1 MMKRHRKKIH
11 SIAAVLLAALLAAA
25 CGSGTGNPDTASTG
39 ASQAA
44 AAASAASAAPAA
56 EEAAPGSSEETD
68 SRTLDSS
75 DSGLLESRAGS
86 GCTEVEITDTDIS
99 SAGSSGNAEK
109 NYTVMV
115 YMNGSGLESG
125 SGVASED
132 IREMEEAGI
141 DFDASN
147 VILMTGGS
155 SAWQSGLPADR
166 NCILDLSRN
175 PDERIIA
182 ETSGPANMGEAG
194 TLAAFVNYCT
204 ERYPA
209 RHYGLLFWG
218 TGGGPVWGFG
228 ADEQNGGDGLL
239 LAEMQEAMDHTAFKN
254 HARLDWVGFDA
265 CMMASVENAVLW
277 RDYASCMIASEEVEA
292 SCGWNYRFLDIL
304 NTAPST
310 AAFADSAVGSCRA
323 YYDENTSSF
332 HHPDLTLSAVDLD
345 RVDQVTNALEDLIR
359 PITADLQAGR
369 YGRIRECRDRARFF
383 GVSQAESRETG
394 CDLADI
400 ADLASAFSDLY
411 PDQADL
417 LYQACEGILLAR
429 TANMS
434 GTRGLS
440 VYFPG
445 WNRSLYA
452 ASETASYSS
461 YAPCTA
467 YMDMIQLFMEASSGG
482 NETDWT
488 LPPLEEAISSE
499 DGYTPVLELSL
510 TPDQASVLSNA
521 SYNILQKTGPGN
533 FRPVLTD
540 IHIPLSSE
548 DTLSVP
554 ADPLLI
560 RASNSYGQ
568 MEDPW
573 YFRETVIRGSYVT
586 YKAPDLL
593 LTKDE
598 ENSGTEVS
606 LITERS
612 GGSFTVKSVNQKTE
626 SPFPTGKNT
635 IRVSDYAAI
644 EDHQSIAYAKPAD
657 STSPWY
663 TWSSSSHEGQES
675 LGVRNGLTFS
685 REPVSSFEGQ
695 FLVQLILTDLSGNPH
710 ASEAVILPSSSD
722 KEEDPA
728 AAGTSDI
735 SGTSDTSSA
744 SDTSDAPDASDT
756 SPTSNVSDTSDASA
770 LSGTSDASALSDTSD
785 ASALSGT
792 SDASENAA
800 GNRTEE
806 GRDGAEAASR
816 QGTGSE
822 PREEDSSGMTGT
834 GNSRPEEE
842 AASDNSNTE
851 ENSRAADTKEAETDT
866 NADAGS
872 SEQAGQADTAPA
884 VVFTE
889 PTPVDVETSYGSL
902 HFMVSA
908 DHAVL
913 LSYEGQD
920 SALTIPAEVESIP
933 VTEIGDGEGSC
944 IHYVFDA
951 DTYTLPD
958 QSSADALA
966 PEMSVPGM
974 LRQLVI
980 PDSVT
985 VIHAHAFEGCISL
998 ESVQLPASLQTL
1010 EAYAFYGCS
1019 SISAY
1024 SISADNTAFKTVSG
1038 VLFSGDG
1045 KTLWLFPAAYDTAG
1059 QSLLPASGQT
1069 PDAGSVPSDHEAL
1082 PLYTYTV
1089 PEGTVRIADYAFAD
1103 FDRYYDDLSLILPST
1118 LETIGR
1124 GAFEN
1129 TAALCQV
1136 TWNSGLQTIGEDAF
1150 RCCSL
1155 TELALPD
1162 SIRSVG
1168 SHAFAGNPLA
1178 SVPALPDGLTAVGAG
1193 AFDPTVRRPDS
1204 SGGHNVLSCDT
1215 LQIGSAMTDLD
1226 PAAFAG
1232 IVFQSFSVSGSNQ
1245 NFSSRDGFLMDRDGS
1260 SLLLC
1265 PSGAGPE
1272 AAVPEGTA
1280 SIESGAFM
1288 GVSGLT
1294 DLTIPDSVK
1303 EISDTAFHD
1312 DPEAPVTLTFHCGY
1326 YSYAAEYAYEHGIT
1340 VSYE

>member
-1 MMKRHRKKIH
+1 MKRNKTKLH
-11 SIAAVLLAALLAAA
+11 SVAAVLLAALLAAG
-25 CGSGTGNPDTASTG
+25 CGGETGNPAAASTG
-39 ASQAA
+39 ASEAA
-44 AAASAASAAPAA
+44 AAASSAPAVEEAPPESA
-56 EEAAPGSSEETD
+56 EEPED
-68 SRTLDSS
+68 RTPDSS
-75 DSGLLESRAGS
+75 DPGLLESRDGKS
-86 GCTEVEITDTDIS
+86 YTEVEITDS
-99 SAGSSGNAEK
+99 EGRSADSSGTAEK
-109 NYTVMV
+109 NYTVMI

-125 SGVASED
+125 AGAASED

-141 DFDASN
+141 DFNTSN
-147 VILMTGGS
+147 VVLMTGGS
-155 SAWQSGLPADR
+155 SAWQSVIPADR
-166 NCILDLSRN
+166 DCILDLSRD
-175 PDERIIA
+175 PDDRIIA
-182 ETSGPANMGEAG
+182 ETAGPANMGDAG

-204 ERYPA
+204 ERFPA

-228 ADEQNGGDGLL
+228 SDELNGGDGLL
-239 LAEMQEAMDHTAFKN
+239 LSEMREAMDHTVFKS

-265 CMMASVENAVLW
+265 DMMASVENAVLW

-304 NTAPST
+304 NTAPSA

-323 YYDENTSSF
+323 YYDENISAL

-345 RVDQVTNALEDLIR
+345 RLDRVTNALDTLVQPVMEDLR
-359 PITADLQAGR
+359 NGR
-369 YGRIRECRDRARFF
+369 YSDIRACRDRARFF
-383 GVSQAESRETG
+383 GVSQSESREAG

-445 WNRSLYA
+445 WNRSLYDA
-452 ASETASYSS
+452 CETVSYSS
-461 YAPCTA
+461 FAPGEA
-467 YMDMIQLFMEASSGG
+467 YLSMIQLFMEEASGG
-482 NETDWT
+482 DGTDWN
-488 LPPLEEAISSE
+488 LPSLEEAISSE

-510 TPDQASVLSNA
+510 TPDQASALADA
-521 SYNILQKTGPGN
+521 SYSILQKTGPGT

-540 IHIPLSSE
+540 VRIPLSRD

-554 ADPLLI
+554 ADPLLV
-560 RASNSYGQ
+560 RASNPYGQ

-593 LTKDE
+593 LTEDGAD
-598 ENSGTEVS
+598 SGTEAA
-606 LITERS
+606 LITERN
-612 GGSFTVKSVNQKTE
+612 GASFTVKTVSRKME
-626 SPFPTGKNT
+626 SPFPIGRNT
-635 IRVSDYAAI
+635 ADAAGYTAI
-644 EDHQSIAYAKPAD
+644 ADAQSTAYTRPAD
-657 STSPWY
+657 SASPWY
-663 TWSSSSHEGQES
+663 TWSSSPHQGQES
-675 LGVRNGLTFS
+675 LGLRNGLALS

-695 FLVQLILTDLSGNPH
+695 FLVQLILTDLSGNSH

-722 KEEDPA
+722 REEDPA
-728 AAGTSDI
+728 AADTSETADT
-735 SGTSDTSSA
+735 SVTADTSKTSDTSGDAAGDKTEDDRNSTDSA
-744 SDTSDAPDASDT
+744 SAKTGVSQDGASDDQT
-756 SPTSNVSDTSDASA
+756 
-770 LSGTSDASALSDTSD
+770 
-785 ASALSGT
+785 
-792 SDASENAA
+792 
-800 GNRTEE
+800 
-806 GRDGAEAASR
+806 
-816 QGTGSE
+816 
-822 PREEDSSGMTGT
+822 
-834 GNSRPEEE
+834 
-842 AASDNSNTE
+842 
-851 ENSRAADTKEAETDT
+851 
-866 NADAGS
+866 S
-872 SEQAGQADTAPA
+872 SEQAGQADTVPA

-908 DHAVL
+908 DHAIL

-933 VTEIGDGEGSC
+933 VTEIGDGESSC

-958 QSSADALA
+958 QSSPDALA

-985 VIHAHAFEGCISL
+985 TIHAHAFEDCISL

-1019 SISAY
+1019 SVNAY

-1038 VLFSGDG
+1038 VLFSADG
-1045 KTLWLFPAAYDTAG
+1045 KTLWLFPAAYDTTG
-1059 QSLLPASGQT
+1059 QSLLPASGQS
-1069 PDAGSVPSDHEAL
+1069 PDSTHVPSDHEAL
-1082 PLYTYTV
+1082 PLYTYTI

-1103 FDRYYDDLSLILPST
+1103 FDRYYDDLSLVLPST

-1129 TAALCQV
+1129 TAALCQI
-1136 TWNSGLQTIGEDAF
+1136 TWNGRLQNIGEDAF

-1162 SIRSVG
+1162 SLRSVG

-1178 SVPALPDGLTAVGAG
+1178 SVPVLPDGLTAVGAG

-1204 SGGHNVLSCDT
+1204 SGGHNILSCDT

-1232 IVFQSFSVSGSNQ
+1232 ILFRSFSVSDSNQ
-1245 NFSSRDGFLMDRDGS
+1245 DFSSRDGFLMDREGS
-1260 SLLLC
+1260 SLLQC
-1265 PSGAGPE
+1265 PSDAGPE
-1272 AAVPEGTA
+1272 ASVPEGTV
-1280 SIESGAFM
+1280 SIESGAFA

-1294 DLTIPDSVK
+1294 DLTIPDSVT
-1303 EISDTAFHD
+1303 EISDTAFSE
-1312 DPEAPVTLTFHCGY
+1312 DPEAAVPLIFHCSY
-1326 YSYAAEYAYEHGIT
+1326 YSYAAEYAYAHGIT
-1340 VSYE
+1340 VVSE

>member
-1 MMKRHRKKIH
+1 MKRNKTKLH
-11 SIAAVLLAALLAAA
+11 SVAAVLLAALLAAGCA
-25 CGSGTGNPDTASTG
+25 GKTGNPAAASTG
-39 ASQAA
+39 ASEAA
-44 AAASAASAAPAA
+44 AAASSAPAVEEAPPESA
-56 EEAAPGSSEETD
+56 EEPED
-68 SRTLDSS
+68 RTQDSS
-75 DSGLLESRAGS
+75 DPGLLESRTGKS
-86 GCTEVEITDTDIS
+86 YTEVEITDS
-99 SAGSSGNAEK
+99 EGRSADSSGTAEK
-109 NYTVMV
+109 NYTVMI

-125 SGVASED
+125 AGAASED

-141 DFDASN
+141 DFNTSN
-147 VILMTGGS
+147 VVLMTGGS
-155 SAWQSGLPADR
+155 SAWQSGIPADR
-166 NCILDLSRN
+166 DCILDLSRD
-175 PDERIIA
+175 PDDRIIA
-182 ETSGPANMGEAG
+182 ETAGPANMGDAG

-204 ERYPA
+204 ERFPA

-228 ADEQNGGDGLL
+228 SDELNGGDGLL
-239 LAEMQEAMDHTAFKN
+239 LSEMREAMDHTVFKS

-265 CMMASVENAVLW
+265 DMMASVENAVLW

-304 NTAPST
+304 NTAPSA

-323 YYDENTSSF
+323 YYDENISAL

-345 RVDQVTNALEDLIR
+345 RLDRVTNALDTLVQPVMEDLR
-359 PITADLQAGR
+359 NGR
-369 YGRIRECRDRARFF
+369 YSDIRACRDRARFF
-383 GVSQAESRETG
+383 GVSQSESREAG

-445 WNRSLYA
+445 WNRSLYDA
-452 ASETASYSS
+452 CETVSYSS
-461 YAPCTA
+461 FAPGEA
-467 YMDMIQLFMEASSGG
+467 YLSMIQLFMEEASGG
-482 NETDWT
+482 DGTDWN
-488 LPPLEEAISSE
+488 LPSLEEAISSE

-510 TPDQASVLSNA
+510 TPDQASALADA
-521 SYNILQKTGPGN
+521 SYSILQKTGPGT

-540 IHIPLSSE
+540 VRIPLSRD

-554 ADPLLI
+554 TDPLLV
-560 RASNSYGQ
+560 RASNPYGQ

-593 LTKDE
+593 LTEDGAD
-598 ENSGTEVS
+598 SGTEAA
-606 LITERS
+606 LITERN
-612 GGSFTVKSVNQKTE
+612 GASFTVKTVSRKME
-626 SPFPTGKNT
+626 SPFPIGRNT
-635 IRVSDYAAI
+635 ADAAGYTAI
-644 EDHQSIAYAKPAD
+644 ADAQSTAYTRPAD
-657 STSPWY
+657 SASPWY
-663 TWSSSSHEGQES
+663 TWSSSPHQGQES
-675 LGVRNGLTFS
+675 LGLRNGLALS

-695 FLVQLILTDLSGNPH
+695 FLVQLILTDLSGNSH

-722 KEEDPA
+722 REEDPA
-728 AAGTSDI
+728 AADTSETADT
-735 SGTSDTSSA
+735 SVTADTSKTADTSVTADTSKTSDTSGDAAGDKTEDDRNSTDSA
-744 SDTSDAPDASDT
+744 SAQTGVSQDGASDDQT
-756 SPTSNVSDTSDASA
+756 SSDQTSSEQAPAENSRTANTPEPETDEGTDAASDDAAAGDTLKEEADQDDGTSGENAGQADSTHETDASA
-770 LSGTSDASALSDTSD
+770 D
-785 ASALSGT
+785 
-792 SDASENAA
+792 
-800 GNRTEE
+800 E
-806 GRDGAEAASR
+806 GV
-816 QGTGSE
+816 
-822 PREEDSSGMTGT
+822 
-834 GNSRPEEE
+834 
-842 AASDNSNTE
+842 
-851 ENSRAADTKEAETDT
+851 
-866 NADAGS
+866 S

-908 DHAVL
+908 DHAIL

-933 VTEIGDGEGSC
+933 VTEIGDGESSC

-985 VIHAHAFEGCISL
+985 TIHAHAFEDCISL

-1019 SISAY
+1019 SVNAY

-1038 VLFSGDG
+1038 VLFSADG
-1045 KTLWLFPAAYDTAG
+1045 KTLWLFPAAYDTTG
-1059 QSLLPASGQT
+1059 QSLLPASGQS
-1069 PDAGSVPSDHEAL
+1069 PDSTHVPSDHEAL
-1082 PLYTYTV
+1082 PLYTYTI

-1103 FDRYYDDLSLILPST
+1103 FDRYYDDLSLVLPST

-1129 TAALCQV
+1129 TAALCQI
-1136 TWNSGLQTIGEDAF
+1136 TWNGGLQTIGEDAF

-1162 SIRSVG
+1162 SLRSVG

-1178 SVPALPDGLTAVGAG
+1178 SVPVLPDGLTAVGAG

-1204 SGGHNVLSCDT
+1204 SGGHNILSCDT

-1232 IVFQSFSVSGSNQ
+1232 ILFRSFSVSDSNQ
-1245 NFSSRDGFLMDRDGS
+1245 DFSSRDGFLMDREGS
-1260 SLLLC
+1260 SLLQC

-1272 AAVPEGTA
+1272 AAVPEGTV
-1280 SIESGAFM
+1280 SIESGAFA

-1294 DLTIPDSVK
+1294 DLTIPDSVT
-1303 EISDTAFHD
+1303 EISDTAFSE
-1312 DPEAPVTLTFHCGY
+1312 DPKAALPLIFHCSY
-1326 YSYAAEYAYEHGIT
+1326 YSYAAEYAYAHGIT
-1340 VSYE
+1340 VVSE

>member
-1 MMKRHRKKIH
+1 MKRNKTKLH
-11 SIAAVLLAALLAAA
+11 SVAAVLLAALLAAGCA
-25 CGSGTGNPDTASTG
+25 GKTGNPAAASTG
-39 ASQAA
+39 ASEAA
-44 AAASAASAAPAA
+44 AAASSAPAVEEAPPESA
-56 EEAAPGSSEETD
+56 EEPED
-68 SRTLDSS
+68 RTQDSS
-75 DSGLLESRAGS
+75 DPGLLESRDGKS
-86 GCTEVEITDTDIS
+86 YTEAEITDSEGS
-99 SAGSSGNAEK
+99 SADSSGTAEK
-109 NYTVMV
+109 NYTVMI

-125 SGVASED
+125 AGAASED

-141 DFDASN
+141 DFNTSN
-147 VILMTGGS
+147 VVLMTGGS
-155 SAWQSGLPADR
+155 SAWQSGIPADR
-166 NCILDLSRN
+166 DCILDLSRD
-175 PDERIIA
+175 PDDRIIA
-182 ETSGPANMGEAG
+182 ETAGPANMGDAG

-204 ERYPA
+204 ERFPA

-228 ADEQNGGDGLL
+228 SDELNGGDGLL
-239 LAEMQEAMDHTAFKN
+239 LSEMREAMDHTVFKS

-265 CMMASVENAVLW
+265 DMMASVENAVLW
-277 RDYASCMIASEEVEA
+277 RNYASCMIASEEVEA

-304 NTAPST
+304 NTAPSA

-323 YYDENTSSF
+323 YYDENISAL

-345 RVDQVTNALEDLIR
+345 RLDRVTNALDTLVQPVMEDLR
-359 PITADLQAGR
+359 NGR
-369 YGRIRECRDRARFF
+369 YSDIRACRDRARFF

-445 WNRSLYA
+445 WNRSLYDA
-452 ASETASYSS
+452 CETVSYSS
-461 YAPCTA
+461 FAPGEA
-467 YMDMIQLFMEASSGG
+467 YLSMIQLFMEEASGG
-482 NETDWT
+482 DGTDWN
-488 LPPLEEAISSE
+488 LPSLEEAISSE

-510 TPDQASVLSNA
+510 TPDQASALADA
-521 SYNILQKTGPGN
+521 SYSILQKTGPGT

-540 IHIPLSSE
+540 VRIPLSRD
-548 DTLSVP
+548 DTMSVP
-554 ADPLLI
+554 ADPLLV
-560 RASNSYGQ
+560 RASNPYGQ

-593 LTKDE
+593 LTEDGAD
-598 ENSGTEVS
+598 SGTEAA
-606 LITERS
+606 LITERN
-612 GGSFTVKSVNQKTE
+612 GASFTVKTVSRKME
-626 SPFPTGKNT
+626 SPFPIGRNT
-635 IRVSDYAAI
+635 ADAAGYTAI
-644 EDHQSIAYAKPAD
+644 ADAQSTAYTRPAD
-657 STSPWY
+657 SASPWY
-663 TWSSSSHEGQES
+663 TWSSSPHQGQES
-675 LGVRNGLTFS
+675 LGLRNGLALS

-695 FLVQLILTDLSGNPH
+695 FLVQLILTDLSGNSH

-722 KEEDPA
+722 REEDPA
-728 AAGTSDI
+728 AA
-735 SGTSDTSSA
+735 DTSETADTSVTADTSKTADTSVTADTSKTADTSGDAAGDKTEDDRNSTDSA
-744 SDTSDAPDASDT
+744 SAKTGVSQDGASDDQT
-756 SPTSNVSDTSDASA
+756 
-770 LSGTSDASALSDTSD
+770 
-785 ASALSGT
+785 
-792 SDASENAA
+792 
-800 GNRTEE
+800 
-806 GRDGAEAASR
+806 
-816 QGTGSE
+816 
-822 PREEDSSGMTGT
+822 
-834 GNSRPEEE
+834 
-842 AASDNSNTE
+842 
-851 ENSRAADTKEAETDT
+851 
-866 NADAGS
+866 S
-872 SEQAGQADTAPA
+872 SEQAGQADTVPA

-908 DHAVL
+908 DHAIL

-933 VTEIGDGEGSC
+933 VTEIGDGESSC

-958 QSSADALA
+958 QSSPDALA

-985 VIHAHAFEGCISL
+985 TIHAHAFEDCISL

-1019 SISAY
+1019 SVNAY

-1038 VLFSGDG
+1038 VLFSADG
-1045 KTLWLFPAAYDTAG
+1045 KTLWLFPAAYDTTG
-1059 QSLLPASGQT
+1059 QSLLPASGQS
-1069 PDAGSVPSDHEAL
+1069 PDSTHVPSDHEAL

-1103 FDRYYDDLSLILPST
+1103 FDRYYDDLSLVLPST

-1129 TAALCQV
+1129 TAALCQI
-1136 TWNSGLQTIGEDAF
+1136 TWNGGLQTIGEDAF

-1162 SIRSVG
+1162 SLRSVG

-1178 SVPALPDGLTAVGAG
+1178 SVPVLPDGLTAVGAG

-1204 SGGHNVLSCDT
+1204 SGGHNILSCDT

-1232 IVFQSFSVSGSNQ
+1232 ILFRSFSVSDSNQ
-1245 NFSSRDGFLMDRDGS
+1245 DFSSRDGFLMDREGS
-1260 SLLLC
+1260 SLLQC

-1272 AAVPEGTA
+1272 AAVPEGTV
-1280 SIESGAFM
+1280 SIESGAFA

-1294 DLTIPDSVK
+1294 DLTIPDSVT
-1303 EISDTAFHD
+1303 EISDTAFSE
-1312 DPEAPVTLTFHCGY
+1312 DPKAALPLIFHCSY
-1326 YSYAAEYAYEHGIT
+1326 YSYAAEYAYAHGIT
-1340 VSYE
+1340 VVSE

>member
-1 MMKRHRKKIH
+1 MKRNKTKLH
-11 SIAAVLLAALLAAA
+11 SVAAVLLAALLAAGCA
-25 CGSGTGNPDTASTG
+25 GKTGNPAAASTG
-39 ASQAA
+39 ASEAA
-44 AAASAASAAPAA
+44 AAASSAPAVEEAPPESA
-56 EEAAPGSSEETD
+56 EEPED
-68 SRTLDSS
+68 RTQDSS
-75 DSGLLESRAGS
+75 DPGLLESRDGKS
-86 GCTEVEITDTDIS
+86 YTEVEITDS
-99 SAGSSGNAEK
+99 EGRSADSSGTAEK
-109 NYTVMV
+109 NYTVMI

-125 SGVASED
+125 AGAASED

-141 DFDASN
+141 DFNTSN
-147 VILMTGGS
+147 VVLMTGGS
-155 SAWQSGLPADR
+155 SAWQSGIPADR
-166 NCILDLSRN
+166 DCILDLSRD
-175 PDERIIA
+175 PDDRIIA
-182 ETSGPANMGEAG
+182 ETAGPANMGDAG

-204 ERYPA
+204 ERFPA

-228 ADEQNGGDGLL
+228 SDELNGGDGLL
-239 LAEMQEAMDHTAFKN
+239 LSEMREAMDHTVFKS

-265 CMMASVENAVLW
+265 DMMASVENAVLW

-304 NTAPST
+304 NTAPSA

-323 YYDENTSSF
+323 YYDENISAL

-345 RVDQVTNALEDLIR
+345 RLDRVTNALDTLVQPVMEDLR
-359 PITADLQAGR
+359 NGR
-369 YGRIRECRDRARFF
+369 YSDIRACRDRARFF

-445 WNRSLYA
+445 WNRSLYDA
-452 ASETASYSS
+452 CETVSYSS
-461 YAPCTA
+461 FAPGEA
-467 YMDMIQLFMEASSGG
+467 YLSMIQLFMEEASGG
-482 NETDWT
+482 DGTDWN
-488 LPPLEEAISSE
+488 LPSLEEAISSE

-510 TPDQASVLSNA
+510 TPDQASALADA
-521 SYNILQKTGPGN
+521 SYSILQKTGPGT

-540 IHIPLSSE
+540 VRIPLSRD
-548 DTLSVP
+548 DTMSVP
-554 ADPLLI
+554 ADPLLV
-560 RASNSYGQ
+560 RASNPYGQ

-593 LTKDE
+593 LTEDGAD
-598 ENSGTEVS
+598 SGTEAA
-606 LITERS
+606 LITERN
-612 GGSFTVKSVNQKTE
+612 GASFTVKTVSRKME
-626 SPFPTGKNT
+626 SPFPIGRNT
-635 IRVSDYAAI
+635 ADAAGYTAI
-644 EDHQSIAYAKPAD
+644 ADAQSTAYTRPAD
-657 STSPWY
+657 SASPWY
-663 TWSSSSHEGQES
+663 TWSSSPHQGQES
-675 LGVRNGLTFS
+675 LGLRNGLALS

-695 FLVQLILTDLSGNPH
+695 FLVQLILTDLSGNSH

-722 KEEDPA
+722 REEDPA
-728 AAGTSDI
+728 AADTSETADN
-735 SGTSDTSSA
+735 SETADTSKNSDTSVTADTSKTADTSGDAAGDKTEDDRNSTDSA
-744 SDTSDAPDASDT
+744 SAKTGVSQDGASDDQT
-756 SPTSNVSDTSDASA
+756 
-770 LSGTSDASALSDTSD
+770 
-785 ASALSGT
+785 
-792 SDASENAA
+792 
-800 GNRTEE
+800 
-806 GRDGAEAASR
+806 
-816 QGTGSE
+816 
-822 PREEDSSGMTGT
+822 
-834 GNSRPEEE
+834 
-842 AASDNSNTE
+842 
-851 ENSRAADTKEAETDT
+851 
-866 NADAGS
+866 S
-872 SEQAGQADTAPA
+872 SEQAGQADTVPA

-908 DHAVL
+908 DHAIL

-933 VTEIGDGEGSC
+933 VTEIGDGESSC

-985 VIHAHAFEGCISL
+985 TIHAHAFEDCISL

-1019 SISAY
+1019 SVNAY

-1038 VLFSGDG
+1038 VLFSADG
-1045 KTLWLFPAAYDTAG
+1045 KTLWLFPAAYDTTG
-1059 QSLLPASGQT
+1059 QSLLPASGQS
-1069 PDAGSVPSDHEAL
+1069 PDSTHVPSDHEAL
-1082 PLYTYTV
+1082 PLYTYTI

-1103 FDRYYDDLSLILPST
+1103 FDRYYDDLSLVLPST

-1129 TAALCQV
+1129 TAALCQI
-1136 TWNSGLQTIGEDAF
+1136 TWNGGLQTIGEDAF

-1162 SIRSVG
+1162 SLRSVG
-1168 SHAFAGNPLA
+1168 SHAFTGNPLA
-1178 SVPALPDGLTAVGAG
+1178 SVPVLPDGLTAVGAG

-1204 SGGHNVLSCDT
+1204 SGGHNILSCDT

-1232 IVFQSFSVSGSNQ
+1232 ILFRSFSVSDSNQ
-1245 NFSSRDGFLMDRDGS
+1245 DFSSRDGFLMDREGS
-1260 SLLLC
+1260 SLLQC

-1272 AAVPEGTA
+1272 AAVPEGTV
-1280 SIESGAFM
+1280 SIESGAFA

-1294 DLTIPDSVK
+1294 DLTIPDSVT
-1303 EISDTAFHD
+1303 EISDTAFSE
-1312 DPEAPVTLTFHCGY
+1312 DPKAALPLIFHCSY
-1326 YSYAAEYAYEHGIT
+1326 YSYAAEYAYAHGIT
-1340 VSYE
+1340 VVSE

>member
-1 MMKRHRKKIH
+1 MKRNKTKLH
-11 SIAAVLLAALLAAA
+11 SVAAVLLAALLAAGCA
-25 CGSGTGNPDTASTG
+25 GKTGNPAAASTG
-39 ASQAA
+39 ASEAA
-44 AAASAASAAPAA
+44 AAASSAPAVEEAPPESA
-56 EEAAPGSSEETD
+56 EEPED
-68 SRTLDSS
+68 RTPDSS
-75 DSGLLESRAGS
+75 DPGLLESRDGKS
-86 GCTEVEITDTDIS
+86 YTEVEITDSEGS
-99 SAGSSGNAEK
+99 SADSSGTAEK
-109 NYTVMV
+109 NYTVMI

-125 SGVASED
+125 AGAASED

-141 DFDASN
+141 DFNTSN
-147 VILMTGGS
+147 VVLMTGGS
-155 SAWQSGLPADR
+155 SAWQSGIPADR
-166 NCILDLSRN
+166 DCILDLSRD
-175 PDERIIA
+175 PDDRIIA
-182 ETSGPANMGEAG
+182 ETAGPANMGDAG

-204 ERYPA
+204 ERFPA

-228 ADEQNGGDGLL
+228 SDELNGGDGLL
-239 LAEMQEAMDHTAFKN
+239 LSEMREAMNHTVFKS

-265 CMMASVENAVLW
+265 DMMASVENAVLW

-304 NTAPST
+304 NTAPSA

-323 YYDENTSSF
+323 YYDENISAL

-345 RVDQVTNALEDLIR
+345 RLDRVTNALDTLVQPVMEDLR
-359 PITADLQAGR
+359 NGR
-369 YGRIRECRDRARFF
+369 YSDIRACRDRARFF
-383 GVSQAESRETG
+383 GVSQSESREAG

-445 WNRSLYA
+445 WNRSLYDA
-452 ASETASYSS
+452 CETVSYSS
-461 YAPCTA
+461 FAPGEA
-467 YMDMIQLFMEASSGG
+467 YLSMIQLFMEEASGG
-482 NETDWT
+482 DGTDWN
-488 LPPLEEAISSE
+488 LPSLEEAISSE
-499 DGYTPVLELSL
+499 DGYAPVLELSL
-510 TPDQASVLSNA
+510 TPDQASALADA
-521 SYNILQKTGPGN
+521 SYNILQKTGPGT

-540 IHIPLSSE
+540 VRIPLSRD

-554 ADPLLI
+554 ADPLLV
-560 RASNSYGQ
+560 RASNPYGQ

-593 LTKDE
+593 LTEDE
-598 ENSGTEVS
+598 ADSGTEAA
-606 LITERS
+606 LITERN
-612 GGSFTVKSVNQKTE
+612 GASFTVKTVSRKME
-626 SPFPTGKNT
+626 SPFPIGRNT
-635 IRVSDYAAI
+635 ADAAGYTAI
-644 EDHQSIAYAKPAD
+644 ADAQSTAYTRPAD
-657 STSPWY
+657 SASPWY
-663 TWSSSSHEGQES
+663 TWSSSPHQGQES
-675 LGVRNGLTFS
+675 LGLRNGLALS

-695 FLVQLILTDLSGNPH
+695 FLVQLILTDLSGNSH

-722 KEEDPA
+722 REEDPA
-728 AAGTSDI
+728 AADTSETADN
-735 SGTSDTSSA
+735 SETADTSKNSDTSVTADTSKN
-744 SDTSDAPDASDT
+744 SDTSGDAAGDKTEDDRNSTDSASAKTGVSQDGASDDQT
-756 SPTSNVSDTSDASA
+756 
-770 LSGTSDASALSDTSD
+770 
-785 ASALSGT
+785 
-792 SDASENAA
+792 
-800 GNRTEE
+800 
-806 GRDGAEAASR
+806 
-816 QGTGSE
+816 
-822 PREEDSSGMTGT
+822 
-834 GNSRPEEE
+834 
-842 AASDNSNTE
+842 
-851 ENSRAADTKEAETDT
+851 
-866 NADAGS
+866 S
-872 SEQAGQADTAPA
+872 SEQAGQADTVPA

-908 DHAVL
+908 DHAIL

-933 VTEIGDGEGSC
+933 VTEIGDGESSC

-985 VIHAHAFEGCISL
+985 TIHAHAFEDCISL

-1019 SISAY
+1019 SVNAY

-1038 VLFSGDG
+1038 VLFSADG
-1045 KTLWLFPAAYDTAG
+1045 KTLWLFPAAYDTTG
-1059 QSLLPASGQT
+1059 QSLLPASGQS
-1069 PDAGSVPSDHEAL
+1069 PDSTHVPSDHEAL
-1082 PLYTYTV
+1082 PLYTYTI

-1103 FDRYYDDLSLILPST
+1103 FDRYYDDLSLVLPST

-1129 TAALCQV
+1129 TAALCQI
-1136 TWNSGLQTIGEDAF
+1136 TWNGGLQTIGEDAF

-1162 SIRSVG
+1162 SLRSVG

-1178 SVPALPDGLTAVGAG
+1178 SVPVLPDGLTAVGAG

-1204 SGGHNVLSCDT
+1204 SGGHNILSCDT

-1232 IVFQSFSVSGSNQ
+1232 ILFRSFSVSDSNQ
-1245 NFSSRDGFLMDRDGS
+1245 DFSSRDGFLMDREGS
-1260 SLLLC
+1260 SLLQC
-1265 PSGAGPE
+1265 PSDAGPE
-1272 AAVPEGTA
+1272 ASVPEGTV
-1280 SIESGAFM
+1280 SIESGAFA

-1294 DLTIPDSVK
+1294 DLTIPDSVT
-1303 EISDTAFHD
+1303 EISDTAFSE
-1312 DPEAPVTLTFHCGY
+1312 DPKAALPLIFHCSY
-1326 YSYAAEYAYEHGIT
+1326 YSYAAEYAYAHGIT
-1340 VSYE
+1340 VVSE